1 MDDLGPLMR
10 VLRKERG
17 FTLKSLS
24 EGIISFSYLSKF
36 ENGESQISITNFIR
50 LAQRLNLTVD
60 EILYFNQIKMND
72 YTEFFQKISIAHVH
86 QDVAKLKKYFAEENK
101 LYEDYQIKFHQ
112 YNAVMIGAVI
122 KDLEDN
128 FQIPAE
134 DVQELVDYLMVC
146 SSWTSYEI
154 GLFGNSL
161 SLFTDDLLM
170 ILLEEIKEKI
180 IDYRVM
186 RKSFRDLIRLV
197 QNAALIFLRK
207 GEVEKASE
215 LSIFLADIIVRDQY
229 FENTRQLFI
238 DGVILM
244 ASDQEKEGLDKVQ
257 QSLIIMDTLDKN
269 LAENHRLELQHL
281 EAFYQQK

>member
-17 FTLKSLS
+17 FTLKTLS

-72 YTEFFQKISIAHVH
+72 YTEFFQKISIAHVN

-180 IDYRVM
+180 MDYRVM

>member
-86 QDVAKLKKYFAEENK
+86 QDVNKLKNYFAEENNRYK
-101 LYEDYQIKFHQ
+101 NHQIKFHQ

>member
-17 FTLKSLS
+17 FTLKTLS
-24 EGIISFSYLSKF
+24 EGIVSFSYLSKF
-36 ENGESQISITNFIR
+36 ENGESQISLNNFIR

-72 YTEFFQKISIAHVH
+72 YTDFYQKISVAHIQ
-86 QDVAKLKKYFAEENK
+86 QDVAKLKDYFAEENK
-101 LYEDYQIKFHQ
+101 LYQNHQIKFHQ
-112 YNAVMIGAVI
+112 YNAVMIAAVI
-122 KDLEDN
+122 KDLEDD

-134 DVQELVDYLMVC
+134 DVQELVDYLMAC

-161 SLFTDDLLM
+161 SLFTDELLM
-170 ILLEEIKEKI
+170 LLLEETKQKL

-207 GEVEKASE
+207 GKIEKASE
-215 LSIFLADIIVRDQY
+215 LSSFLAEVIASDQY
-229 FENTRQLFI
+229 FESTRQLFI
-238 DGVILM
+238 DGAILL
-244 ASDQEKEGLDKVQ
+244 ASEQEKEGLNKVQ
-257 QSLIIMDTLDKN
+257 QALTIMDVLDEK
-269 LAENHRLELQHL
+269 LANNHRLELRHL
-281 EAFYQQK
+281 QEFYN